1 MVWFDYTIP
10 FGFTLFISIVTILS
24 SITLARRDAQHQ
36 IMLWK
41 MNKAEKYS
49 EKIFDKKVEIY
60 GEINLQLSNLT
71 DAWVLLIKNQ
81 YRDETLSFK
90 EFRNKPFFIK
100 SPSDFKSK
108 DDLEKWYK
116 TYYSPNNATIILVGD
131 ITRDDVL
138 PKIKKYFEKIPKS
151 SPPPLLTAVEPEQRG
166 EKRVWLKREAQLPF
180 FVAGYRAPQVGQEDV
195 FPLEILESVLSSG
208 RSSRLYKA
216 LVYDKQ
222 LAMYAGGSY
231 DNIAAGP
238 ALFYLYAGIKPGV
251 DVKEVEDA
259 IYKEIEKVKENGIT
273 TQELQKAKNQ
283 LGASFIM
290 GQDSIFYQAMLIG
303 RLESVGVDHNYLLN
317 YPENINK
324 VSVED
329 VIKVAKKY
337 FVKDKRTVGILVPE
351 RKGGK

>member
-1 MVWFDYTIP
+1 M
-10 FGFTLFISIVTILS
+10 
-24 SITLARRDAQHQ
+24 ITLVIDPDEFLLERDVVMEERRNRTDDSPTSA
-36 IMLWK
+36 LLEEVT
-41 MNKAEKYS
+41 AVA
-49 EKIFDKKVEIY
+49 FKVHPYRNPTIGWMSDLE
-60 GEINLQLSNLT
+60 NL
-71 DAWVLLIKNQ
+71 
-81 YRDETLSFK
+81 
-90 EFRNKPFFIK
+90 
-100 SPSDFKSK
+100 SK